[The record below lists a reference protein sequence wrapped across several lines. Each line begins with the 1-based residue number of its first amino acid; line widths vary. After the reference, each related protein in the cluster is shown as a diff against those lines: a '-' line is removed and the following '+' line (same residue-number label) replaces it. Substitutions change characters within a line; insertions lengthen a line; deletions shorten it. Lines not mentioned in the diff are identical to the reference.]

1 MKKIAG
7 TSNNRSVN
15 FLNNL
20 YFMQLSMIPG
30 SERLTIHGFAD
41 MTIGASEFMKYK
53 HIYNFISFALH
64 NI

>member
-1 MKKIAG
+1 
-7 TSNNRSVN
+7 
-15 FLNNL
+15 
-20 YFMQLSMIPG
+20 MQLSMIPG